1 MGFMRILLAGAIAGT
16 AAFCQPPA
24 VGKLTFEV
32 ASVRASPPNSAPSVQ
47 GIEVSGDNVRIGP
60 MILANL
66 IGVAYGVPFSRVQ
79 GPKWLTEISAG
90 NRFTLFDVNAKL
102 PVGTGK
108 ADVPEM
114 LRNLLAD
121 RFALSAE
128 VGNVEADALVLTV
141 AKNGPKLKPKVG
153 QGDTS
158 PRTKDDDGRVMVPIG
173 AARIAL
179 GGGKE
184 LYLESSTTRGLIDY
198 FSMRLSPMP
207 VLDETGL
214 TGEYDIKLHIPLPDH
229 SPSQPGARVGL
240 DELLDRA
247 IDDLSNA
254 VSSLG
259 LRLERRKVP
268 VKTVIVKN
276 VEQNPSAN

>member
-1 MGFMRILLAGAIAGT
+1 MGFMRVLLAGAIAGT
-16 AAFCQPPA
+16 AAFGQPPA
-24 VGKLTFEV
+24 EGKLRFEL
-32 ASVRASPPNSAPSVQ
+32 ASVRASPPNSGPSVK

-60 MILANL
+60 MVLVNL
-66 IGVAYGVPFSRVQ
+66 ISVAYGVPNTRVQ

-102 PVGTGK
+102 PSGTGN

-114 LRNLLAD
+114 LQNLLAE

-158 PRTKDDDGRVMVPIG
+158 ARTKDDDGRVMIPIG
-173 AARIAL
+173 AARIAIDPVK
-179 GGGKE
+179 G

-198 FSMRLSPMP
+198 FSMRLSPQP

-214 TGEYDIKLHIPLPDH
+214 TGEYDIKLNIPTPDLA
-229 SPSQPGARVGL
+229 PSQPGASVSSEEFRA
-240 DELLDRA
+240 RA

-276 VEQNPSAN
+276 VEQNPTAN